1 MENQTYITFNTRFGD
16 VQSAIAVDPHII
28 ALSELIEQFCNKR
41 YSPHF
46 DQFVPIGKVDGT
58 KMSWGYAGCDCIRLN
73 KEQRYVTIDIGM
85 PRSYW
90 FDKSALEIRT
100 YLYTHLEEALQ
111 LMVGKIKTE
120 QMHVDEDQLFED
132 FSLVKQNYLQVI

>member
-1 MENQTYITFNTRFGD
+1 
-16 VQSAIAVDPHII
+16 
-28 ALSELIEQFCNKR
+28 
-41 YSPHF
+41 
-46 DQFVPIGKVDGT
+46 
-58 KMSWGYAGCDCIRLN
+58 MSWGYAGCDCIRLN